1 MSKNEITRKLR
12 KYSKLNKKIQ
22 YIKIYTILY
31 WRWRLVVNA
40 CPVYMRPWIWSQI
53 THTHTHC
60 DYRKHYNIKFLHSLI
75 K

>member
-53 THTHTHC
+53 THTHTHTATIG
-60 DYRKHYNIKFLHSLI
+60 NIITLNSYIHL
-75 K
+75 